1 MPTSNYVTKISAN
14 KTSFWKNRKPFLG
27 RLDMEI
33 TERCN
38 NNCIHC
44 YINLPTDDPEAEKKE
59 LSTQEIK
66 NILKE
71 AVSLGCM
78 TVRFTGGE
86 PLLRED
92 FEELYVFARKQGL
105 KVLVFTNATLIDEHM
120 VDLFT
125 AIPPLEKIEI
135 TVYGMKKNSY
145 ESVTRISGSFEAAWK
160 GIKLLLERKIPFVVK
175 GALLPDN
182 KEEIAEFEKWAAT
195 IPWMDRPP
203 SYSMFF
209 DLRCRRDNIDKNRH
223 IKNLRFSAKD
233 GLKILTRRKDKYIK
247 KMKEFC
253 SKFMHPPGDKLF
265 SCGAGCGGGCVDA
278 YGYFQPCMMVRHPD
292 CICDLKTVSLKNALT
307 DFFPKIREMKSENLD
322 YLGHCAKCFLKGLC
336 EQCPAKSWMEHG
348 TLDTSVEYLCEIAHI
363 QARYMGLIKDD
374 EKAWEVNNWKERIKN
389 FCEKEAL

>member
-322 YLGHCAKCFLKGLC
+322 YLGRCAKCFLKGLC

-374 EKAWEVNNWKERIKN
+374 EKA
-389 FCEKEAL
+389 

>member
-14 KTSFWKNRKPFLG
+14 KTSFWKNSKPFLG